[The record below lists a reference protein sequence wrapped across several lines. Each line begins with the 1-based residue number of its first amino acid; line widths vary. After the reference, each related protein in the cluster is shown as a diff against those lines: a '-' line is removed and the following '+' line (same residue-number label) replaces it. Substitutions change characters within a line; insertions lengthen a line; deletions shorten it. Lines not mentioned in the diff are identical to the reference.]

1 MAAVTGEAMFRLAL
15 WDDGARQAVEAALG
29 TRLPPP
35 CRATTSGALR
45 LLWLEAGH
53 WLVTCPAA
61 DADAVQARI
70 EAALAGTGTIVEVGA
85 ALAGRQLHGR
95 GWRDLLMIGGVFDAE
110 DPGFAPGCVARTVM
124 HHASLL
130 IDVVTDTHANAYVPA
145 SYASEFFDFWDAAR
159 LR

>member
-1 MAAVTGEAMFRLAL
+1 MTPVTGQAMFRLAL
-15 WDDGARQAVEAALG
+15 WDDGAREAVEAALG
-29 TRLPPP
+29 ARLPPP
-35 CRATTSGALR
+35 CRATSGGVLR
-45 LLWLEAGH
+45 LLWLESGH

-61 DADAVQARI
+61 SADAVEDRV
-70 EAALAGTGTIVEVGA
+70 EAALADTGTIVEVSA
-85 ALAGRQLHGR
+85 ALAGRQLHGT

-145 SYASEFFDFWDAAR
+145 SHAAEFFGFWEAAIR
-159 LR
+159 R